1 MSTDGVIT
9 RSLTKE
15 FDGPAGKLQV
25 LRGIDFEARPGELTM
40 LVGPSGCGKTTLISI
55 IAGLLSATSG
65 AVSIF
70 GHETS
75 RMSARELIA
84 FRLKAIGFVFQQ
96 YNLLV
101 GLSAAENAA
110 VPLIGA
116 GVPWDDAQKTACQML
131 EQLGLGGHTFKLPK
145 QLSGGQLQRVA
156 IARALVHQPKLL
168 LCDEPTAALDAHS
181 GQVVMALLRDLAVRP
196 DRAAVV
202 VTHDPRVYGFADRIV
217 HMEDGQISRVVDQ
230 TPDIPAHTAGAHA

>member
-1 MSTDGVIT
+1 MASDGVIS
-9 RSLTKE
+9 RALTKE

-65 AVSIF
+65 SVSIF
-70 GHETS
+70 GQDTS
-75 RMSARELIA
+75 GMSRRQLIA
-84 FRLKAIGFVFQQ
+84 FRLKSIGFVFQQ

-101 GLSAAENAA
+101 GLSASENAA
-110 VPLIGA
+110 VPLVGA
-116 GVPWDDAQKTACQML
+116 GVDWGAAQETARKML
-131 EQLGLGGHTFKLPK
+131 AQLGLGSHASKLPK

-181 GQVVMALLRDLAVRP
+181 GQVVMGLLRDLAVRP
-196 DRAAVV
+196 DRAAIV

-217 HMEDGQISRVVDQ
+217 QMEDGQISRVVDQ
-230 TPDIPAHTAGAHA
+230 TPDVPVLAAGGHP